1 MRQLVEETHLLRHLV
16 TRDPVAA
23 VLQDRAVVEV
33 RPILEDHVGAAC
45 LAPFGIRDPDHCVL
59 EHAVELV
66 DGVLDLHGVDVLAAR
81 DEHVLPAIHDVVV
94 AVLVHPSRVAG
105 VEPPVLGERIPV
117 HVRAVPVTGGDVR
130 PADHQLPGL
139 VRAQG
144 ASSLVDDLE
153 LGVHHREAGRAGLR
167 ERVLHVEDETE
178 RAGLG
183 HAPELLQGGAL
194 PRVALQEREGSRRAP
209 DPEENQVVEVRIIE
223 PRLLGRHEEVRRH
236 AEGMGDRGVAVRED
250 AEEMPRVEGPHHDVC
265 SAGMEDGVRVDVE
278 PPGVERRKEDE
289 VARTGTH
296 LAGDH
301 RVHRVVEPHPVGVA
315 GALGPAGRPGGVHD
329 GPGVAG
335 LEPRVGQGPGGS
347 GDPGLVVARPPVGE
361 GRNVLDGTG
370 PGHRRGGRLELG
382 AVQERPW
389 LRVAADEL
397 ELRGREPP
405 VERQEDRADPLAG
418 ELDLEDV
425 GVVVGEH
432 HDPITASHPEP
443 VPQPEGG
450 PADPFVEF
458 RIGEAP
464 ARCDVVDR
472 FAPGGVA
479 RVVGDPVRGK
489 FGVSGRGGGLA
500 HGRTTPS
507 GWRFD

>member
-1 MRQLVEETHLLRHLV
+1 M
-16 TRDPVAA
+16 
-23 VLQDRAVVEV
+23 
-33 RPILEDHVGAAC
+33 
-45 LAPFGIRDPDHCVL
+45 
-59 EHAVELV
+59 
-66 DGVLDLHGVDVLAAR
+66 
-81 DEHVLPAIHDVVV
+81 
-94 AVLVHPSRVAG
+94 
-105 VEPPVLGERIPV
+105 
-117 HVRAVPVTGGDVR
+117 
-130 PADHQLPGL
+130 
-139 VRAQG
+139 
-144 ASSLVDDLE
+144 
-153 LGVHHREAGRAGLR
+153 
-167 ERVLHVEDETE
+167 LHVEDETE

-194 PRVALQEREGSRRAP
+194 PRVALQEGEGGRCAP
-209 DPEENQVVEVRIIE
+209 DPEENQVVKVRIVE

-236 AEGMGDRGVAVRED
+236 AEGVGDRGVAVREG
-250 AEEMPRVEGPHHDVC
+250 AQEPPGVERPHHDVGT
-265 SAGMEDGVRVDVE
+265 AGMEDGVRVDVE
-278 PPGVERRKEDE
+278 PPGVERGEEDE
-289 VARTGTH
+289 VAR
-296 LAGDH
+296 AGAHRARDH
-301 RVHRVVEPHPVGVA
+301 RVHRVVERHPVGVA
-315 GALGPAGRPGGVHD
+315 GALGPAGGPGGVHD
-329 GPGVAG
+329 RPGVAE
-335 LEPRVGQGPGGS
+335 LEPRFGERPGGS

-370 PGHRRGGRLELG
+370 PGHRRGGLFELG
-382 AVQERPW
+382 AVQEHPW

-425 GVVVGEH
+425 GVVVGEDR
-432 HDPITASHPEP
+432 DPITASHPEP

-489 FGVSGRGGGLA
+489 FRVSGRGGRLA

-507 GWRFD
+507 G